1 MLCQHMVT
9 PGAILLLF
17 GGYKMLVFLF
27 LFFFKEILCW
37 ISQVHIIELPSGF
50 LREQPCNHKLPSSNT
65 VILHV
70 QTTVWSSPGFLI
82 TRLSGIQDNTQL
94 HTVYFERSGLP
105 SWFLNILINFTSQ
118 YYSTVKI
125 AYMKYL
131 YSINTHMQCKG

>member
-1 MLCQHMVT
+1 MLWQHMVT

-17 GGYKMLVFLF
+17 GGYKMLVFL
-27 LFFFKEILCW
+27 LVFFFQRNPMIRVPW

-50 LREQPCNHKLPSSNT
+50 LREQLCNHKLPSSNT

-82 TRLSGIQDNTQL
+82 THLSGIQDNTQL

-105 SWFLNILINFTSQ
+105 S
-118 YYSTVKI
+118 
-125 AYMKYL
+125 
-131 YSINTHMQCKG
+131 